1 VAWRVK
7 AGDAVAEDQPI
18 AEVMTDKA
26 TVEMTSPV
34 AGTVVAVVGEIGGM
48 AAVGSPLVYLQVE
61 GAGNMGGK
69 AAPTPAPS
77 KAPDPIAPKPPTV
90 SGAPA
95 TGELRGPGGGAVAQ
109 THSPLD
115 ALKAAPAG
123 AGKHGFQTRPCGR
136 EAAGV
141 PGRAQAGHGPRRAAA
156 VRPGLR
162 PAGRITHEDLDAYM
176 ADPGGAGLGAAAAP
190 SSGYAHGEGV
200 EDVRVIGL
208 AARSRRRCRRPS
220 AASRTSCTPR
230 RSTPPS
236 SRRSGCT

>member
-1 VAWRVK
+1 
-7 AGDAVAEDQPI
+7 
-18 AEVMTDKA
+18 VMTDKA

-77 KAPDPIAPKPPTV
+77 KAPDPIAPSRPPFR
-90 SGAPA
+90 ARRRPA
-95 TGELRGPGGGAVAQ
+95 NCAARRRRRGPDPLAPGRAQ
-109 THSPLD
+109 GRPGRRRQARLSD
-115 ALKAAPAG
+115 PA
-123 AGKHGFQTRPCGR
+123 CGR

-162 PAGRITHEDLDAYM
+162 PRRTHHPRGPGRL
-176 ADPGGAGLGAAAAP
+176 
-190 SSGYAHGEGV
+190 HG
-200 EDVRVIGL
+200 
-208 AARSRRRCRRPS
+208 
-220 AASRTSCTPR
+220 
-230 RSTPPS
+230 
-236 SRRSGCT
+236 